1 MKDNVRKKREKR
13 KGKEGGKERRK
24 QGRREG
30 WKEEGRE
37 RERKKIN
44 AVANTRGY
52 LLTATAA
59 FFLASKAPFLPPFVP
74 GDKCFVPHALR
85 KLGPKTGLSKQWEP
99 PLSMPVIR

>member
-1 MKDNVRKKREKR
+1 MLEKKREKR
-13 KGKEGGKERRK
+13 KGKEGGKERGK

-30 WKEEGRE
+30 WEEEGKE

-59 FFLASKAPFLPPFVP
+59 FLLASKAPLLPPFLSVP
-74 GDKCFVPHALR
+74 TCFEKA
-85 KLGPKTGLSKQWEP
+85 GP
-99 PLSMPVIR
+99 